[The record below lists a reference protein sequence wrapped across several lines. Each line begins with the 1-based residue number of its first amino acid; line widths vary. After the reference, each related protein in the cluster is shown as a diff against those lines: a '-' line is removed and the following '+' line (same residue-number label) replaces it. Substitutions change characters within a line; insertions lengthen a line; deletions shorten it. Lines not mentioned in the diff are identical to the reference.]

1 MQIPL
6 PSGLYNGSKKLSILS
21 SLIMMGFLLFLGLT
35 SVVAIIEG
43 LVSALYILSLSSSIL
58 FKNWSLFVYH
68 TFNSLCTL
76 FTIFTLVLAL
86 AIGLV
91 LAADACE
98 PPPIFCS
105 RSSSL
110 LGPLHWPSFS
120 EALLP
125 GPSFPSAV
133 EG

>member
-6 PSGLYNGSKKLSILS
+6 PSGLYNGS
-21 SLIMMGFLLFLGLT
+21 LIIMGFPLFLGLT
-35 SVVAIIEG
+35 SVMAIIEG

-68 TFNSLCTL
+68 TFNSL
-76 FTIFTLVLAL
+76 VLAL
-86 AIGLV
+86 AIGL
-91 LAADACE
+91 AAEACE

-110 LGPLHWPSFS
+110 LGPLHWPSFP

-125 GPSFPSAV
+125 APSFPFAV

>member
-1 MQIPL
+1 M
-6 PSGLYNGSKKLSILS
+6 
-21 SLIMMGFLLFLGLT
+21 
-35 SVVAIIEG
+35 VIIEG

-76 FTIFTLVLAL
+76 FTLVLAL

-91 LAADACE
+91 LAAEACE

-110 LGPLHWPSFS
+110 LGPLHWPSFP

-125 GPSFPSAV
+125 APYFPFAV